1 MFRTSARTRNLLLAG
16 ILAVAA
22 AALTALALNRARGG
36 TAVAA
41 PRPTT
46 SVLVATRDLS
56 VGTSLAGA
64 LASGAV
70 APRQV
75 DTQSIE
81 SGALTSASAARAD
94 VVLQP
99 IYRGEQIVSRRLGAS
114 GTGGLPS
121 QLSGRLRVLQVAGD
135 ADQLLAATLHAGDHV
150 DVVAS
155 VKTGPNSTPYS
166 EVVLRDLLVLQA
178 PQSEGSSS
186 LGGQSLT
193 ATVQLTDRQA
203 QRLFYVM
210 RNGDWSFLLRP
221 STKVT
226 DTRMGPESASSVLEG
241 S

>member
-16 ILAVAA
+16 VLAVAA
-22 AALTALALNRARGG
+22 ASLTALALSRAHSG

-41 PRPTT
+41 PRPTS
-46 SVLVATRDLS
+46 SVLVATRDLP

-75 DTQSIE
+75 DTQSIAP
-81 SGALTSASAARAD
+81 GALTTASAARAD

-99 IYRGEQIVSRRLGAS
+99 IYRGEQVVGRRLGAS

-121 QLSGRLRVLQVAGD
+121 QLTGRLRVLQVAGD
-135 ADQLLAATLHAGDHV
+135 ADQLLADTLHAGDHV

-155 VKTGPNSTPYS
+155 VKTGPSSTPYS

-178 PQSEGSSS
+178 PQSAGSSS
-186 LGGQSLT
+186 SGQSMS

-221 STKVT
+221 ATKVA
-226 DTRMGPESASSVLEG
+226 DTRMGPESAASVLEG